1 MCVFAAPA
9 LLPLANATA
18 VAGTAG
24 AAGGI
29 FGLGAAAS
37 NMFLAQLG
45 LTAVTSGMQM
55 QQANRMAQYQGQAAV
70 NQAES
75 ANRAAAL
82 KQEAFASRLR
92 EDRQATAQESMAIN
106 RKRMQAVG
114 AIRASEKSGL
124 AKSILEIDAE
134 RQAGNLQSILQQNMD
149 SASQQYRRNILGVE
163 AERDSRTNQ
172 AIDFRNQASANQRS
186 LLDVISQTANTG
198 LTNYINYQALG

>member
-1 MCVFAAPA
+1 MCVFAVPA
-9 LLPLANATA
+9 AAA
-18 VAGTAG
+18 AAGGASAG
-24 AAGGI
+24 AGI

-45 LTAVTSGMQM
+45 IAAVTTGAQVA
-55 QQANRMAQYQGQAAV
+55 QANRMAQYQGQAAV

-92 EDRQATAQESMAIN
+92 EDRQATAQESMAVN

-198 LTNYINYQALG
+198 LTNYINYQALAN

>member
-1 MCVFAAPA
+1 MCV
-9 LLPLANATA
+9 A
-18 VAGTAG
+18 VAGFTAIQT
-24 AAGGI
+24 AMA
-29 FGLGAAAS
+29 
-37 NMFLAQLG
+37 AQLA
-45 LTAVTSGMQM
+45 LTAVTAGMQM

-70 NQAES
+70 KQAES

-92 EDRQATAQESMAIN
+92 EDRQATAQESMAVN

-172 AIDFRNQASANQRS
+172 AVDYRNQASANQRS

-198 LTNYINYQALG
+198 LTNYINYQALS

>member
-1 MCVFAAPA
+1 MCVDPA
-9 LLPLANATA
+9 TLTVTQLM
-18 VAGTAG
+18 V
-24 AAGGI
+24 
-29 FGLGAAAS
+29 
-37 NMFLAQLG
+37 AQLG
-45 LTAVTSGMQM
+45 LTAVTAGMQM

-70 NQAES
+70 KQAES

-198 LTNYINYQALG
+198 LTNYINYQALS